1 MKLVSSTRSFAISL
15 LAVAC
20 LAAPALS
27 AGAAKAGKP
36 AKATPI
42 NDANIAAIVL
52 AANTSDIENA
62 NLALKTSSDAS
73 VKEFATMMVTDH
85 TSVNDKAKA
94 LAGKLKL
101 TPVQNTN
108 SRGLVKGTNAK
119 RAEIA
124 KLQGAEFDKAYMDN
138 EVSYHQAVLDLMDQK
153 LIPSAKNAE
162 LKDLLTGVRPAF
174 EAHLAKAKEV
184 RAALKG

>member
-1 MKLVSSTRSFAISL
+1 MKSVSLSRSLVVSL

-36 AKATPI
+36 AKPTPI

-52 AANTSDIENA
+52 AANTVDIDNA
-62 NLALKTSSDAS
+62 NLALKTSSEAS

-94 LAGKLKL
+94 LVGKLKL
-101 TPVQNTN
+101 TPVQNAM
-108 SRGLVKGTNAK
+108 SRGLVKSMGA
-119 RAEIA
+119 RREEIA
-124 KLQGAEFDKAYMDN
+124 KLTGGEFDKAYMDN
-138 EVSYHQAVLDLMDQK
+138 EVMYHQSVLDFMDQK